1 MNSRNNKKE
10 FRIKK
15 VPLLHLMELL
25 SELYDSGAD
34 YVDIVKDKTTEGTDA
49 MGIVVFQDYYTDKTE
64 LTNDDIERL
73 LE

>member
-15 VPLLHLMELL
+15 VPVLNLIELL
-25 SELYDSGAD
+25 TELYDSGAD
-34 YVDIVKDKTTEGTDA
+34 FVDIVKDTTVEGGDA

>member
-1 MNSRNNKKE
+1 
-10 FRIKK
+10 
-15 VPLLHLMELL
+15 MELL